1 MLGLVGVGVAAGFR
15 NYGLA
20 LLPLAIAPI
29 PLTIGA
35 LQARRAAGS
44 GSLGV
49 LDVLPLTEG
58 QRRFFSGWFLFVG
71 FMALGVI
78 AGVVGVGLAALA

>member
-44 GSLGV
+44 GS
-49 LDVLPLTEG
+49 P
-58 QRRFFSGWFLFVG
+58 
-71 FMALGVI
+71 
-78 AGVVGVGLAALA
+78 GLLALASQPEARGLSAVPAFRYAP